1 MLKIPATFLALAIY
15 CTKNTPLWKGL
26 DWEKQMA
33 ECSYVVQVET
43 KVQRIEEET
52 LMCWAEKETP
62 KASDKC
68 RNEAASSLP
77 E

>member
-1 MLKIPATFLALAIY
+1 MLKNSCDIFGFGNLLYQKYPSF
-15 CTKNTPLWKGL
+15 WKGL

-52 LMCWAEKETP
+52 FDVLGGK
-62 KASDKC
+62 
-68 RNEAASSLP
+68 RNA
-77 E
+77 